1 MSLSSNINQ
10 LATRIGT
17 EMAGQDSRIAAL
29 EGAAPIQIEGR
40 VTALETAM
48 AMLEAQR
55 KLSIGCPKFWRS
67 TTLPANHAY
76 PDGSLIKFADWPEFK
91 AVYDAGGFAGM
102 LMPWN
107 ADAATQAA
115 NLGKYRPNSANPTG
129 LYLPLHGGQFFR
141 AWALGADGMAG
152 GYNAPG
158 LPEINGRASFGQLG
172 TKIGAL
178 SHASGALSVG
188 GEFDVR
194 YWSPLQ
200 NGAMYSDLIFTA
212 SQSNSF
218 YGASST
224 VMPPSVDIPVI
235 LYLGRPR

>member
-1 MSLSSNINQ
+1 M
-10 LATRIGT
+10 
-17 EMAGQDSRIAAL
+17 
-29 EGAAPIQIEGR
+29 
-40 VTALETAM
+40 
-48 AMLEAQR
+48 
-55 KLSIGCPKFWRS
+55 
-67 TTLPANHAY
+67 
-76 PDGSLIKFADWPEFK
+76 
-91 AVYDAGGFAGM
+91 
-102 LMPWN
+102 
-107 ADAATQAA
+107 
-115 NLGKYRPNSANPTG
+115 
-129 LYLPLHGGQFFR
+129 
-141 AWALGADGMAG
+141 LGADGTAG

-194 YWSPLQ
+194 YWSPLK

-224 VMPPSVDIPVI
+224 VMPSSVNIPVI